1 MELGHLSNRDTSSGP
16 HFRGS
21 YVQWLLNH
29 KHISY
34 AILQEQTLELY
45 KVCLDLIQSYTKSN
59 TGKYR
64 SGRQSSIEEEEQC
77 EDLLQF
83 MKMMTHL
90 TIKDYVDFG
99 DCGRPVY
106 MYL

>member
-1 MELGHLSNRDTSSGP
+1 M
-16 HFRGS
+16 
-21 YVQWLLNH
+21 
-29 KHISY
+29 
-34 AILQEQTLELY
+34 
-45 KVCLDLIQSYTKSN
+45 CLDLIQSYTKSN

-99 DCGRPVY
+99 DCGRHICTAY
-106 MYL
+106 KYTCTCTL